1 VRELRNTIERAVVL
15 SSGAGKIDRLHLPER
30 MHERATQP
38 ADALDVRQRV
48 AAVERDT
55 ILAALDATGGNQ
67 TQAAKKL
74 GISRFALIRLMDKH
88 DLKRQR

>member
-1 VRELRNTIERAVVL
+1 
-15 SSGAGKIDRLHLPER
+15 
-30 MHERATQP
+30 
-38 ADALDVRQRV
+38 V

-74 GISRFALIRLMDKH
+74 GIPRFALIRLMDKQ
-88 DLKRQR
+88 DLKR

>member
-1 VRELRNTIERAVVL
+1 VRL
-15 SSGAGKIDRLHLPER
+15 G
-30 MHERATQP
+30 
-38 ADALDVRQRV
+38 
-48 AAVERDT
+48 ERDT

-88 DLKRQR
+88 DLKR